1 MIRILLVDDQ
11 NLVQQGIKSLLDQDP
26 EIKVIGTVKDGRTAL
41 TQINQLRPDIV
52 LLDIEMPG
60 MDGITTTKYITHLAP
75 QTKVIILSSHED
87 KKYLTRALMAGA
99 KSYIL
104 KNSLMS
110 DLKQSIVAVSNG
122 YTQIESRLLA
132 KIFDP
137 SNLKQPKAPK
147 ANPPRQQLPKPPS
160 ISKQKARDH
169 SSARV
174 NNASVP
180 DTQSLVFSD
189 QVTSV
194 NSPDGATTN
203 PVDAVKID
211 SSRTDSTKSLNSV
224 PAASQID
231 RSEATSKSFP
241 DLVPEVESNPSAQ
254 LLPSGTISN
263 SSAPQLGGQ
272 KPNQTLMLAV
282 KQNHIQHA
290 ANRSPIAKYR
300 EAIINF
306 CQAKKIQ
313 YQPLINLCQSKLAE
327 YQAKLQPRLQLW
339 YEKGWLANAALVFL
353 GLVTVIIIHQMFS

>member
-147 ANPPRQQLPKPPS
+147 ANPPRQQLPKLGS
-160 ISKQKARDH
+160 NSEQKARDH

-194 NSPDGATTN
+194 NSSDGATTN
-203 PVDAVKID
+203 PVDAVKI
-211 SSRTDSTKSLNSV
+211 SPSQTDDIQSPNSV

-231 RSEATSKSFP
+231 LASARPEHFSDLAPEA
-241 DLVPEVESNPSAQ
+241 EQVESDSSAQ
-254 LLPSGTISN
+254 LLPNGTTPNVPTS
-263 SSAPQLGGQ
+263 QLEGQ
-272 KPNQTLMLAV
+272 QFSHAIMLAPAQD
-282 KQNHIQHA
+282 KIPHL

-306 CQAKKIQ
+306 YQAKKIQ
-313 YQPLINLCQSKLAE
+313 YQPLINLCQSRLAE
-327 YQAKLQPRLQLW
+327 YRAKLQPRLQLW
-339 YEKGWLANAALVFL
+339 YEKGWLANAALVF
-353 GLVTVIIIHQMFS
+353 